1 MTIGKMPQDKIPED
15 RIPQEQGHTI
25 LHTRMVHDKWAKFL
39 IATVRS
45 PDGHAVEREIE
56 DHGEAVC
63 VLPYNTERKTAI
75 LVRQMR
81 APVLFAAGA
90 EDLIEAVAGVIER
103 DEQADACARR
113 ETREEAGLEL
123 QSLQHVFTAWT
134 MPGISTERMHFY
146 LAVYDGAARPD
157 VCGGLAGEHEHTIA
171 VEFPLAELARMA
183 DHGELVD
190 VKTLLLLQTLRLRQP
205 GLFVD

>member
-1 MTIGKMPQDKIPED
+1 MTTGNT
-15 RIPQEQGHTI
+15 PQEPGHTI
-25 LHTRMVHDKWAKFL
+25 LQTRTIYDRWAKFL

-45 PDGHAVEREIE
+45 PDGQAVEREIE

-63 VLPYNTERKTAI
+63 VLPYNVERKTAI

-90 EDLIEAVAGVIER
+90 QDFTEAVAGVIER
-103 DEQADACARR
+103 DECADVCARR
-113 ETREEAGLEL
+113 ETREEAGLDL
-123 QSLQHVFTAWT
+123 QSLQRVFTAWT

-146 LAVYDGAARPD
+146 LAAYAGEARPEFR
-157 VCGGLAGEHEHTIA
+157 GGLAGEHEHTIA

-183 DHGELVD
+183 EEGELVD
-190 VKTLLLLQTLRLRQP
+190 VKTLLLLQTLRLRRP
-205 GLFVD
+205 GLFEE

>member
-1 MTIGKMPQDKIPED
+1 MTTGETA
-15 RIPQEQGHTI
+15 QEQGHTI
-25 LHTRMVHDKWAKFL
+25 LHTRTIYDRWAKFL

-45 PDGHAVEREIE
+45 PDGQAVEREIE

-63 VLPYNTERKTAI
+63 VLPYNTKRKTAI

-90 EDLIEAVAGVIER
+90 QEFTEAVAGVIER
-103 DEQADACARR
+103 DEHADASARR

-123 QSLQHVFTAWT
+123 RSLQHVFTAWT

-146 LAVYDGAARPD
+146 LAVYDGEARPD
-157 VCGGLAGEHEHTIA
+157 VRGGLAGENEHTIA

-183 DHGELVD
+183 EEGELVD

-205 GLFVD
+205 GLFAG

>member
-1 MTIGKMPQDKIPED
+1 MTTGKMP
-15 RIPQEQGHTI
+15 PQQEHTI
-25 LHTRMVHDKWAKFL
+25 LHTHMIHDKWAKFL

-45 PDGHAVEREIE
+45 PDGQTVEREIE

-63 VLPYNTERKTAI
+63 VLPYHAQRKTAI

-81 APVLFAAGA
+81 APVLFAADVQ
-90 EDLIEAVAGVIER
+90 EFTEAVAGVIER

-157 VCGGLAGEHEHTIA
+157 VRGGLAGEHEHTIA
-171 VEFPLAELARMA
+171 VEIPLAELARMA
-183 DHGELVD
+183 EEGELVD

-205 GLFVD
+205 GLFVG

>member
-1 MTIGKMPQDKIPED
+1 MTTGEMPRE
-15 RIPQEQGHTI
+15 QEHTI
-25 LHTRMVHDKWAKFL
+25 LHTRIIYDRWAKFL

-45 PDGHAVEREIE
+45 PDGQAVEREIE

-63 VLPYNTERKTAI
+63 VLPYNAERKTAI

-90 EDLIEAVAGVIER
+90 ENLIEAVAGVKER
-103 DEQADACARR
+103 DEHADACAHR

-146 LAVYDGAARPD
+146 LAAYAGEARPEFR
-157 VCGGLAGEHEHTIA
+157 GGLAGEHEHTIA

-183 DHGELVD
+183 EEGELVD

-205 GLFVD
+205 GLFVG

>member
-1 MTIGKMPQDKIPED
+1 MTTGK
-15 RIPQEQGHTI
+15 IPQEQGHTI
-25 LHTRMVHDKWAKFL
+25 LHTRVVYDRWAKFL

-45 PDGHAVEREIE
+45 PDGQAVEREIE

-63 VLPYNTERKTAI
+63 VLPYNAERKTAI

-81 APVLFAAGA
+81 APVLFATGA
-90 EDLIEAVAGVIER
+90 ENLIEAVAGVKER
-103 DEQADACARR
+103 DEHADAGARR

-123 QSLQHVFTAWT
+123 RSLQHVFTAWT

-146 LAVYDGAARPD
+146 LAAYAGEARPEFR
-157 VCGGLAGEHEHTIA
+157 GGLAGENEHTIA

-183 DHGELVD
+183 EDGELVD

-205 GLFVD
+205 GLFGV

>member
-1 MTIGKMPQDKIPED
+1 MDMMTGKM
-15 RIPQEQGHTI
+15 PQEQGHTI
-25 LHTRMVHDKWAKFL
+25 LHTRTIYDRWTKFL

-45 PDGHAVEREIE
+45 PDGQAVEREIE

-63 VLPYNTERKTAI
+63 VLPYNAERKTAV

-90 EDLIEAVAGVIER
+90 QEITEAVAGVVER
-103 DEQADACARR
+103 GEGVDVCARR

-123 QSLQHVFTAWT
+123 VSLQHVFTAWT

-146 LAVYDGAARPD
+146 LAVYDGGARPEMH
-157 VCGGLAGEHEHTIA
+157 GGLAGENEHTIA
-171 VEFPLAELARMA
+171 VEFSLAELARLA
-183 DHGELVD
+183 EEGELVD

>member
-1 MTIGKMPQDKIPED
+1 MTTGERPREP
-15 RIPQEQGHTI
+15 GHTI
-25 LHTRMVHDKWAKFL
+25 LHTRTIYDRWTKFL
-39 IATVRS
+39 IATVRA

-56 DHGEAVC
+56 DHGQAVC
-63 VLPYNTERKTAI
+63 VLPYNVDRKTAI

-81 APVLFAAGA
+81 APVLFAVGA
-90 EDLIEAVAGVIER
+90 QEFTEAVAGVIER
-103 DEQADACARR
+103 DEHADACARR

-123 QSLQHVFTAWT
+123 RSLQHVFTAWT

-146 LAVYDGAARPD
+146 LAVYDGEARPD
-157 VCGGLAGEHEHTIA
+157 VRGGLAGENEHTIA

-183 DHGELVD
+183 EEGELVD

-205 GLFVD
+205 GLFAG

>member
-1 MTIGKMPQDKIPED
+1 MTTGKMPL
-15 RIPQEQGHTI
+15 EQGHRI
-25 LHTRMVHDKWAKFL
+25 LHIRTVHDRWAKFL

-63 VLPYNTERKTAI
+63 VLPYNAERRTAI

-81 APVLFAAGA
+81 APVLLAAGA
-90 EDLIEAVAGVIER
+90 EDLIEAVAGIVER
-103 DEQADACARR
+103 DEDADACARR

-123 QSLQHVFTAWT
+123 QSLQHVFTGWT

-146 LAVYDGAARPD
+146 FAVYDGEARED
-157 VCGGLAGEHEHTIA
+157 VRGGLAGEHEHTIA
-171 VEFPLAELARMA
+171 VEFPLGELARMA

-205 GLFVD
+205 ELFAG

>member
-1 MTIGKMPQDKIPED
+1 MTTSKTPK
-15 RIPQEQGHTI
+15 EQGHAI
-25 LHTRMVHDKWAKFL
+25 LHIRTIYERWAKFL

-45 PDGHAVEREIE
+45 PDGQTAEREIE

-63 VLPYNTERKTAI
+63 VLPYHAQRKTAI

-81 APVLFAAGA
+81 APVLFVAGA
-90 EDLIEAVAGVIER
+90 QELTEAVAGVIER
-103 DEQADACARR
+103 GEQADACARR

-123 QSLQHVFTAWT
+123 RSLQHVFTGWT

-146 LAVYDGAARPD
+146 LAVYDGEARPE
-157 VCGGLAGEHEHTIA
+157 VLGGLAVEHEHTIA

-183 DHGELVD
+183 DQGELVD
-190 VKTLLLLQTLRLRQP
+190 VKTLLLLQTLRLGQP